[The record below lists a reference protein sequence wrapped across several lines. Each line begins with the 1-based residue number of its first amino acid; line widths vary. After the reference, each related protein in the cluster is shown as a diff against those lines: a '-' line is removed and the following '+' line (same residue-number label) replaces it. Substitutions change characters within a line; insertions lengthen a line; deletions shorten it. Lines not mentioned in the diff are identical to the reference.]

1 MSENERS
8 KIHIDSKMLANIDA
22 VEQKIE
28 YKFLDKSFIA
38 QALTHSSYA
47 NEAQNTLS
55 NERLEFLGDA
65 ILELCVSDYLYRQ
78 FSDCNEGNLT
88 KLRAGVVCEG
98 NLSKIARILDLG
110 QHLLFGIGASQNAS
124 MRANG
129 TLLCDLVEALIAAIY
144 LDSGM
149 KNVND
154 FIMKFVIANTELND
168 KMFSPNDYKG
178 RLQELLQRSGACNI
192 SYSILSAEGP
202 DHDKLFKAQV
212 SLEGR
217 ILADG
222 IGKSKKEAEQNA
234 AQNYL
239 LSIGEL

>member
-1 MSENERS
+1 MSENGRT
-8 KIHIDSKMLANIDA
+8 KIHIDSKMLSNIEA

-28 YKFLDKSFIA
+28 YKFSDKSFIA

-65 ILELCVSDYLYRQ
+65 ILELCVSDYLYKQ
-78 FSDCNEGNLT
+78 FPDCNEGNLT
-88 KLRAGVVCEG
+88 KLRAGAVCEG
-98 NLSKIARILDLG
+98 NLSKISKALG
-110 QHLLFGIGASQNAS
+110 LGEHLLFGIGASQNAS
-124 MRANG
+124 MRANS
-129 TLLCDLVEALIAAIY
+129 TLLCDLVEAVIAAIY

-149 KNVND
+149 KSASN
-154 FIMKFVIANTELND
+154 FIMKFVIENTELND

-192 SYSILSAEGP
+192 CYSILSEEGP
-202 DHDKLFKAQV
+202 DHDKLFRAQV
-212 SLEGR
+212 SLDGKS
-217 ILADG
+217 LADG
-222 IGKSKKEAEQNA
+222 VGKSKKEAEQNA

-239 LSIGEL
+239 LDIGEL

>member
-1 MSENERS
+1 MAEKS
-8 KIHIDSKMLANIDA
+8 KVHIDSKMLYNIEI
-22 VEQKIE
+22 VERKIE
-28 YKFLDKSFIA
+28 YSFLDKSLIA

-65 ILELCVSDYLYRQ
+65 ILELCVSDYLYRK
-78 FSDCNEGNLT
+78 FRDCNEGSLT

-98 NLSKIARILDLG
+98 NLAKIAKILNMG
-110 QHLLFGIGASQNAS
+110 EHLLFGIGASQNAS
-124 MRANG
+124 MRENS

-149 KNVND
+149 KRAND
-154 FIMKFVIANTELND
+154 FIIKFVVANTELND

-178 RLQELLQRSGACNI
+178 KLQELLQRSGACSI
-192 SYSILSAEGP
+192 IYSILSAEGP
-202 DHDKLFKAQV
+202 DHDKSFNAQV
-212 SLEGR
+212 SLDGKV
-217 ILADG
+217 LASG
-222 IGKSKKEAEQNA
+222 MGKSKKEAEQNA

-239 LSIGEL
+239 VQIGEL